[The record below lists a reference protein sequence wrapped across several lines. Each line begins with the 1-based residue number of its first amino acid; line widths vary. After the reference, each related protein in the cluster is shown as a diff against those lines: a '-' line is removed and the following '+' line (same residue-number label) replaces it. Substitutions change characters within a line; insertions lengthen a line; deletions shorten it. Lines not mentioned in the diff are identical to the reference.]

1 MDIIR
6 KTVLVVGSTGT
17 IGRLVVD
24 EAIREGH
31 AVRALVRN
39 PGKADQLPREAQV
52 VVGDVTA
59 GRAARMEHHR
69 RRLRCQHD
77 RRERMNPSILADAPK
92 LTGTYHVYGITRRGY
107 GAG

>member
-24 EAIREGH
+24 EAILQGH

-39 PGKADQLPREAQV
+39 PGKSDQLPREAQV
-52 VVGDVTA
+52 IVGDVTQPDTLPGA
-59 GRAARMEHHR
+59 VEGVDSVVFTLGSDGTGR
-69 RRLRCQHD
+69 
-77 RRERMNPSILADAPK
+77 
-92 LTGTYHVYGITRRGY
+92 V
-107 GAG
+107 GAESVDYNGVRWVPGQRASRS